1 MFEAQV
7 HPSPS
12 PDPVILGSEQ
22 LLVVDDLEL
31 VQTVLTPQFLNA
43 LLQLLVLLRQM
54 FDPCLRLE
62 EVSLVGGLLVHL
74 ILHNLRDIWDSLST
88 AEIEENIICAKN
100 VLLFTIVAFFS
111 VYTLHSKDIN
121 LTFFL

>member
-1 MFEAQV
+1 MEAQV

-31 VQTVLTPQFLNA
+31 VQTVLTPQFLNT

-88 AEIEENIICAKN
+88 AEIEENITCAKN

>member
-1 MFEAQV
+1 MEAQV

-31 VQTVLTPQFLNA
+31 VQTVLTPQFLNT
-43 LLQLLVLLRQM
+43 LLQLLVLLCQM

-88 AEIEENIICAKN
+88 AEIEENNTCAKN

-111 VYTLHSKDIN
+111 VYTLHSEDIN

>member
-1 MFEAQV
+1 MEAQV

-43 LLQLLVLLRQM
+43 LLQLLILLRQM

-88 AEIEENIICAKN
+88 AEIEENITCAKN
-100 VLLFTIVAFFS
+100 VLLLTIVAFFS
-111 VYTLHSKDIN
+111 VYTLHSEDIN

>member
-1 MFEAQV
+1 MEAQV

-31 VQTVLTPQFLNA
+31 VQTVLTPQFLNT

-54 FDPCLRLE
+54 FDPRLRLE

-88 AEIEENIICAKN
+88 AEIEENITCAKN
-100 VLLFTIVAFFS
+100 VLLFT
-111 VYTLHSKDIN
+111 LHSEDIK
-121 LTFFL
+121 L

>member
-1 MFEAQV
+1 MEAQV

-74 ILHNLRDIWDSLST
+74 IFHNLRDIVDSLST
-88 AEIEENIICAKN
+88 AEIEENITCAKN
-100 VLLFTIVAFFS
+100 VLLLTIVAFFS
-111 VYTLHSKDIN
+111 VYTLHSEDIN

>member
-1 MFEAQV
+1 MEAQV

-31 VQTVLTPQFLNA
+31 VQTVLTPQFLNT
-43 LLQLLVLLRQM
+43 LLQLLILLRQM
-54 FDPCLRLE
+54 FDPRLRLE

-74 ILHNLRDIWDSLST
+74 IFHNLRDIVDSLST
-88 AEIEENIICAKN
+88 AEIEENITCAKN
-100 VLLFTIVAFFS
+100 VLLLTIVAFFS
-111 VYTLHSKDIN
+111 VYTLHSEDIN

>member
-1 MFEAQV
+1 MEAKV
-7 HPSPS
+7 HTSPS

-74 ILHNLRDIWDSLST
+74 IFHNLRDIVDSLST
-88 AEIEENIICAKN
+88 AEIEENITCAKN
-100 VLLFTIVAFFS
+100 VLLLTIVAFFS
-111 VYTLHSKDIN
+111 VYTLHSEDIN

>member
-1 MFEAQV
+1 MEAQV

-31 VQTVLTPQFLNA
+31 VQTVLTPQFLNT

-74 ILHNLRDIWDSLST
+74 IFHNLRDIVDSLST
-88 AEIEENIICAKN
+88 AEIEENITCAKN
-100 VLLFTIVAFFS
+100 VLLLTIVAFFS
-111 VYTLHSKDIN
+111 VYTLHSEDIN

>member
-1 MFEAQV
+1 MEAQV
-7 HPSPS
+7 HTSPS

-74 ILHNLRDIWDSLST
+74 IFHNLRDIVDSLST
-88 AEIEENIICAKN
+88 AEIEENITCAKN

-111 VYTLHSKDIN
+111 VYTLHSEDIN

>member
-1 MFEAQV
+1 MEAQV
-7 HPSPS
+7 HTSPS

-74 ILHNLRDIWDSLST
+74 IFHNLRDIVDSLST
-88 AEIEENIICAKN
+88 AEIEENITCAKN
-100 VLLFTIVAFFS
+100 VLLLTIVAFFS
-111 VYTLHSKDIN
+111 VYTLHSEDIN

>member
-1 MFEAQV
+1 MEAQV

-43 LLQLLVLLRQM
+43 LLQLLILLRQM

-74 ILHNLRDIWDSLST
+74 IFHNLRDIVDSLST
-88 AEIEENIICAKN
+88 AEIEENITCAKN
-100 VLLFTIVAFFS
+100 VLLLTIVAFFS
-111 VYTLHSKDIN
+111 VYTLHSEDIN

>member
-1 MFEAQV
+1 MEAQV

-88 AEIEENIICAKN
+88 AEIEENITCAKN
-100 VLLFTIVAFFS
+100 VLLLTIVAFFS
-111 VYTLHSKDIN
+111 VYTLHSEDIN